1 MFYYYDVTYIL
12 VLIGMVFSVWASA
25 NVNSAISKYRQ
36 IGTQSGMTASDATRR
51 ILQQYGI
58 FDVTVKPINQGASDY
73 YNPQTKELC
82 LLAPNYNSNS
92 IASIGIAAHECGH
105 AIQDATEYAPLA
117 LQRYLAPVC
126 ARSSQIGIY
135 IAILGLMF
143 GWVHLQNVGIIL
155 FSLGVFFTLLLL
167 PIEFDASNRALRIL
181 EDNRILV
188 GEELV
193 GARKVLRAA
202 GMTYVAA
209 AASSV
214 LSLLR
219 LLVLSRGRRR

>member
-1 MFYYYDVTYIL
+1 MYYYDYTYIL
-12 VLIGMVFSVWASA
+12 VLIGMGLSFWASA
-25 NVNSAISKYRQ
+25 NVSNMINKYRK
-36 IGTQSGMTASDATRR
+36 IGTQSGMTASEAAKR
-51 ILQQYGI
+51 ILQQNGI
-58 FDVTVKPINQGASDY
+58 FDVKIKAISQGASDY

-135 IAILGLMF
+135 IALFGLIFGLGTMT
-143 GWVHLQNVGIIL
+143 NVGIVL

-167 PIEFDASNRALRIL
+167 PIEYDASNRALRIL
-181 EDNRILV
+181 EDDRILV
-188 GEELV
+188 GEELT

-202 GMTYVAA
+202 GLTYVAA
-209 AASSV
+209 ATSSV
-214 LSLLR
+214 LSLMR

>member
-1 MFYYYDVTYIL
+1 
-12 VLIGMVFSVWASA
+12 
-25 NVNSAISKYRQ
+25 
-36 IGTQSGMTASDATRR
+36 MTGVQTCALP
-51 ILQQYGI
+51 ICI

-209 AASSV
+209 AASSAFPSFGFSFSHADGDAEITDIFPGFTGT
-214 LSLLR
+214 LP
-219 LLVLSRGRRR
+219 